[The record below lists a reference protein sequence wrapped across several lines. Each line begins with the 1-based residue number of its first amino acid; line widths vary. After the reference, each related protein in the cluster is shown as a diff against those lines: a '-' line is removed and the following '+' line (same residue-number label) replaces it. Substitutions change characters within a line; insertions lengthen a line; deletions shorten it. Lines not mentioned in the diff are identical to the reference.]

1 VPERAEGLRRAA
13 EARHEAAAIRAETA
27 LKALRRQS
35 KTVNYVQLAKTAGVS
50 RSWLYRQ
57 PEIRQ
62 RVERMREASPLP
74 EQRGQAAQ
82 RASADSL
89 RQKLHTYREEL
100 ARLRTENTA
109 LKEQLA
115 QRLGEARAA
124 SVTKRTY

>member
-1 VPERAEGLRRAA
+1 
-13 EARHEAAAIRAETA
+13 
-27 LKALRRQS
+27 
-35 KTVNYVQLAKTAGVS
+35 
-50 RSWLYRQ
+50 
-57 PEIRQ
+57 
-62 RVERMREASPLP
+62 MRETSPLP
-74 EQRGQAAQ
+74 EQRGQAQ
-82 RASADSL
+82 RASAGSL